1 VLSIISSK
9 RNNEEISM
17 SDELPPPTRMLQI
30 ITGLWA
36 SQAVGTAARLGVA
49 DQLADRPRKASE
61 VANAVDADPQA
72 LFRLM
77 RMLASIDVF
86 TMDEQGRFG
95 LTPLGDT
102 LRSGVPGSVKNFA
115 VAETA
120 PGHWLPWG
128 EMYEAIKTGKPR
140 CKPALGMEIW
150 DWYSKNPEEGE
161 YFNRAMGDLSAAV
174 SDAVITIY
182 DFGKFQKVMD
192 VGGGHGILLGAILKA
207 NPKMR
212 GILFDLPHVTATAME
227 SLETQGIAQRC
238 EVATGNFF
246 ESVPP
251 GADIHVLKQIIHDWS
266 DKECTTILRN
276 CHQALKPDGKL
287 LLVEMVIPPDNS
299 PSMAQAIDLNML
311 VLLTGRE
318 RTESEYRDL
327 LAEGGFKI
335 ERVMPTHLPFSII
348 EASRV

>member
-1 VLSIISSK
+1 MG
-9 RNNEEISM
+9 N
-17 SDELPPPTRMLQI
+17 ELPPPAQMLQI
-30 ITGLWA
+30 ITGYWI
-36 SQAVGTAARLGVA
+36 SQAVGTAARLGVS
-49 DQLADRPRKASE
+49 DQLADRPKTSSE
-61 VANAVDADPQA
+61 VASAVGADPQA

-77 RMLASIDVF
+77 RMLASIGVF
-86 TMDEQGRFG
+86 TLDKQERFA

-102 LRSGVPGSVKNFA
+102 LRSSVPGSVRNFA

-120 PGHWLPWG
+120 PGHWQPWG
-128 EMYEAIKTGKPR
+128 KMYEAIKTGEPM
-140 CKPALGMEIW
+140 CKPALGMELW

-161 YFNRAMGDLSAAV
+161 YFNGAMGDLSAAV
-174 SDAVITIY
+174 SGEVTRIY
-182 DFGKFQKVMD
+182 DFATFQKVVD
-192 VGGGHGILLGAILKA
+192 VGGAHGILLAAILKA

-212 GILFDLPHVTATAME
+212 GILFDLQHVTATAGE
-227 SLETQGIAQRC
+227 SLKTQGIGQRC
-238 EVATGNFF
+238 EVVTGDFF

-266 DKECTTILRN
+266 DTECATILRN
-276 CHQALKPDGKL
+276 CHQALKPNGKL

-299 PSMAQAIDLNML
+299 PSMAQAMDLNML

-327 LAEGGFKI
+327 LAAGGFKL
-335 ERVMPTHLPFSII
+335 ERVMPTQTPFSVI